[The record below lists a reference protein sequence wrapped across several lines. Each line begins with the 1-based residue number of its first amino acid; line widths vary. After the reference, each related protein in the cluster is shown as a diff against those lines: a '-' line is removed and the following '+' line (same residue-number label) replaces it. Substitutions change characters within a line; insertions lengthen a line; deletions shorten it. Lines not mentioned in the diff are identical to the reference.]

1 MSNILETQLAEI
13 RELIIQQKLVQ
24 KDFLT
29 LNDAAVYIGISKSY
43 LYKLTSTRKIP
54 FYRPETKLIF
64 FKRSELDAWILNNR
78 NAPHEEVVPTQP
90 KLLTNKNK
98 KNGN

>member
-1 MSNILETQLAEI
+1 MSHLIEVHLAEI
-13 RELIIQQKLVQ
+13 REIIIQQKLLQ

-29 LNDAAVYIGISKSY
+29 LSEAVVYIGISKSFM
-43 LYKLTSTRKIP
+43 YKLTSTRKIP

-64 FKRSELDAWILNNR
+64 FKRSELDAWVLSNR
-78 NAPHEEVVPTQP
+78 NASRDEIVLAHS

-98 KNGN
+98 RNGN